1 MRASM
6 TLAVLTFLA
15 TVWIS
20 AVGRTAIVRAG
31 DGPAARPPARL
42 SETGL
47 YSDIAAGRIDPANR
61 PYSPQYP
68 LWSDGASKSRWV
80 YLPPGSTIDARNTDG
95 WVFPDG
101 TKFWKEFAFGGR
113 RVETRLLWKVGDE
126 AWIFAT
132 YVWNEAQTEADLAP
146 ETGLPRHVEIAP
158 GKRHSIPAVLDCR
171 ACHDSRRTE
180 VLGFTALQLSTDR
193 DPGAPHA
200 EPLSPDMVT
209 LRTLVDE
216 GRLSPA
222 RRDLVERPPRIAAD
236 EPRTRSVLGYLAANC
251 GSCHS
256 TTSPIAPLG
265 LHLQHVSGPTD
276 PRSAAALKTTV
287 DVESRY
293 AIPDSVPGT
302 TRRLA
307 PGAPELSAL
316 LHRMRS
322 RRPSSQMPPLGTV
335 LPDEEAIALVTRWI
349 AEDLPRLFAA
359 SAAATSPLGADPAD
373 RRLPRDTVQITRSR
387 ASRAR

>member
-1 MRASM
+1 MRAST
-6 TLAVLTFLA
+6 TLATLTFLA
-15 TVWIS
+15 ALSAS
-20 AVGRTAIVRAG
+20 AVRQPAVVRASG
-31 DGPAARPPARL
+31 GPAVQPPARL

-47 YSDIAAGRIDPANR
+47 YADIAAGRIDPANR

-68 LWSDGASKSRWV
+68 LWSDGARKSRWV
-80 YLPPGSTIDARNTDG
+80 HLPSGSTIDARDTDA
-95 WVFPDG
+95 WVFPAG

-113 RVETRLLWKVGDE
+113 KVETRLLWKVADE
-126 AWIFAT
+126 DWILAT
-132 YVWNEAQTEADLAP
+132 YVWNDAQTDADLAT
-146 ETGLPRHVEIAP
+146 EAGLPRHVEIAP
-158 GKRHSIPAVLDCR
+158 GKRHSIPGVLDCR

-209 LRTLVDE
+209 LRTLVEE

-222 RRDLVERPPRIAAD
+222 RPDLVARPPRIAAD
-236 EPRTRSVLGYLAANC
+236 DPNTRSVLGYLAANC
-251 GSCHS
+251 GGCHN
-256 TTSPIAPLG
+256 TASPIAPLG
-265 LHLQHVSGPTD
+265 LHLQHVSGAAD
-276 PRSAAALKTTV
+276 PWSTPALRTTI

-293 AIPDSVPGT
+293 VIPGSAPGT

-316 LHRMRS
+316 LHRLRS

-349 AEDLPRLFAA
+349 AEDLPRLRPPAPT
-359 SAAATSPLGADPAD
+359 SA
-373 RRLPRDTVQITRSR
+373 RR
-387 ASRAR
+387 

>member
-1 MRASM
+1 MRVPM
-6 TLAVLTFLA
+6 TLATLTFAAALSA
-15 TVWIS
+15 S
-20 AVGRTAIVRAG
+20 AVRDTALLRAST
-31 DGPAARPPARL
+31 AAVRPPAKL

-47 YSDIAAGRIDPANR
+47 YADIAAGRVDPANR

-68 LWSDGASKSRWV
+68 LWSDGARKSRWV
-80 YLPPGSTIDARNTDG
+80 YLPPGSTIDARDTDA
-95 WVFPDG
+95 WIFPTG

-113 RVETRLLWKVGDE
+113 KVETRLLWKVGDE
-126 AWIFAT
+126 DWVLAT

-146 ETGLPRHVEIAP
+146 EAGLPRHAEIER
-158 GKRHSIPAVLDCR
+158 GKRHSIPGVLDCR

-200 EPLSPDMVT
+200 EPLGPDMVT
-209 LRTLVDE
+209 LRTLVEE
-216 GRLSPA
+216 GRLAPA
-222 RRDLVERPPRIAAD
+222 RRDLLERPPRIAAGD
-236 EPRTRSVLGYLAANC
+236 ARTRSVLGYLAVNC
-251 GSCHS
+251 GHCHNPA
-256 TTSPIAPLG
+256 SPIGPLG
-265 LHLQHVSGPTD
+265 LHLHHVTGPSD
-276 PRSAAALKTTV
+276 PWSTPALQTSV

-293 AIPDSVPGT
+293 VIPASAPGT

-349 AEDLPRLFAA
+349 AEDLPHLRRPAPT
-359 SAAATSPLGADPAD
+359 SAQ
-373 RRLPRDTVQITRSR
+373 R
-387 ASRAR
+387 

>member
-1 MRASM
+1 MRAST
-6 TLAVLTFLA
+6 TLATLSFIA
-15 TVWIS
+15 AIS
-20 AVGRTAIVRAG
+20 ASTLRPTAILRAS
-31 DGPAARPPARL
+31 DGPAVRPPARL

-47 YSDIAAGRIDPANR
+47 YADIGAGRIDPANR

-68 LWSDGASKSRWV
+68 LWSDGARKSRWV
-80 YLPPGSTIDARNTDG
+80 YLPPGSTIDARDTDA
-95 WVFPDG
+95 WVFPAG
-101 TKFWKEFAFGGR
+101 TKFWKEFSFGGR
-113 RVETRLLWKVGDE
+113 KVETRLLWKVGDE
-126 AWIFAT
+126 TWVFAT

-146 ETGLPRHVEIAP
+146 GTGLSRHVEIAP
-158 GKRHSIPAVLDCR
+158 GKRHSIPGVSDCR

-200 EPLSPDMVT
+200 EPLSRDMVT
-209 LRTLVDE
+209 LRTLVEE

-222 RRDLVERPPRIAAD
+222 RRDLVERPPRIPAD

-256 TTSPIAPLG
+256 TASPLAPLG
-265 LHLQHVSGPTD
+265 LHLQHVSGTTD
-276 PRSAAALKTTV
+276 ARSTAALRTTV

-293 AIPDSVPGT
+293 VIPGSAPQT

-322 RRPSSQMPPLGTV
+322 RRPASQMPPLGTV
-335 LPDEEAIALVTRWI
+335 LPDEEAIALLARWI
-349 AEDLPRLFAA
+349 AEDLPRLSAGSASGTPPLAA
-359 SAAATSPLGADPAD
+359 DAAD
-373 RRLPRDTVQITRSR
+373 RPLPRGTARIARGR
-387 ASRAR
+387 ASR